1 MTAGAGRCLA
11 SSLALFVC
19 AGLLGPSA
27 AQPPLP
33 QRNRWLPPY
42 WISADPSPW
51 LVTALLLAAI
61 GLAVA
66 GLVLGLRALAG
77 GWRPDPGRLSA
88 LGLVAAVAMIL
99 VPPMGSADVL
109 VYAAYGRIAS
119 LGGDPYRQTASDLA
133 ATGDPIGRAVE
144 APWQHTTS
152 IYGPLGTAEQ
162 WLAARLGDDSTHA
175 TVLVLAALG
184 ALAFVLT
191 GLILDRLAAARSA
204 DPAAAR
210 TRVALLWSLNPL
222 LLYEVVNGA
231 HIDSIGILFAVAGLA
246 LVGRSPL
253 LAGLA
258 AGLAID
264 VKLSFGLFALALVW
278 ALRRAPR
285 RLLALA
291 IGGLLATGLGYAW
304 TGLHAFGQAGTASR
318 FVSFASPWRLLVAPL
333 EAVLDDRLARNVIT
347 ILAWLA
353 FALVTLLLAQSLPA
367 AVGTAAGANGAAE
380 ATRSVGS
387 PAGSSGLADPS
398 AVAIRAAAALGL
410 AWLLTATYS
419 LPWYDVV
426 AWAPFALLAASR
438 WDWLLIARTG
448 VLAAAYVPGRV
459 VPLPAVLNQIT
470 KQLRGAVAPVLGV
483 ALIGITVR
491 WSDLPWHRRQ
501 APTEPQPPG
510 TPRGSEP
517 PNR

>member
-1 MTAGAGRCLA
+1 MTVGAGRCLA
-11 SSLALFVC
+11 GSLALFVC

-33 QRNRWLPPY
+33 QRRRWLPPY

-51 LVTALLLAAI
+51 LVTALLLTAI
-61 GLAVA
+61 GLAVV
-66 GLVLGLRALAG
+66 GLVLGLRALAD
-77 GWRPDPGRLSA
+77 GWRPDLGRLSV

-119 LGGDPYRQTASDLA
+119 LGGDPYRQTASHLA

-162 WLAARLGDDSTHA
+162 WLAARLGDASTHA
-175 TVLVLAALG
+175 TVFVLAALG

-191 GLILDRLAAARSA
+191 GLILDRLAAVRST

-210 TRVALLWSLNPL
+210 ARVALLWSLNPL
-222 LLYEVVNGA
+222 LLFEVVNGA

-246 LVGRSPL
+246 LVSRSAL

-264 VKLSFGLFALALVW
+264 VKLSFGLFAVALIW

-291 IGGLLATGLGYAW
+291 AGGLLAVGLGYAW
-304 TGLHAFGQAGTASR
+304 TGLHALGQAGTASR
-318 FVSFASPWRLLVAPL
+318 FVSFASPWRLLVAPF
-333 EAVLDDRLARNVIT
+333 EAVLDDRLARNLIT
-347 ILAWLA
+347 VLAWLV
-353 FALVTLLLAQSLPA
+353 FALVTLLLARSLPT
-367 AVGTAAGANGAAE
+367 AVGAGGA
-380 ATRSVGS
+380 TKTPDQDGS
-387 PAGSSGLADPS
+387 PVGSSGRDDPTPI
-398 AVAIRAAAALGL
+398 AIRTAAALGF

-448 VLAAAYVPGRV
+448 ILAAAYVPGRV
-459 VPLPAVLNQIT
+459 LPLPAVLDQST
-470 KQLRGAVAPVLGV
+470 KQLRGAVAPITGV
-483 ALIGITVR
+483 GLIGITVR
-491 WSDLPWHRRQ
+491 WSGLPWHTPQ
-501 APTEPQPPG
+501 APTAPQPPG
-510 TPRGSEP
+510 TPRAPGP
-517 PNR
+517 PSR

>member
-11 SSLALFVC
+11 GSLALFIC

-33 QRNRWLPPY
+33 QRHRWLPPY
-42 WISADPSPW
+42 SISADPSPW
-51 LVTALLLAAI
+51 LVTALLLTAI
-61 GLAVA
+61 GLGVA

-77 GWRPDPGRLSA
+77 GRGPDPGRLGV

-109 VYAAYGRIAS
+109 VYAAYGRITN
-119 LGGDPYRQTASDLA
+119 LGGDPYRETAIELA

-162 WLAARLGDDSTHA
+162 WLAARLGDGSAHA
-175 TVLVLAALG
+175 TVFVLAALG

-191 GLILDRLAAARSA
+191 GLILDRLAAARSV
-204 DPAAAR
+204 DPIAAR
-210 TRVALLWSLNPL
+210 ARVALLWSLNPM
-222 LLYEVVNGA
+222 LLYTVVNGA
-231 HIDSIGILFAVAGLA
+231 HIDSVGILFAIAGMA
-246 LVGRSPL
+246 LVSRSAL

-264 VKLSFGLFALALVW
+264 VKLSFGLFALALIW

-285 RLLALA
+285 RLFALA
-291 IGGLLATGLGYAW
+291 VGGLLAVGLGYAW

-318 FVSFASPWRLLVAPL
+318 FVTFASPWRLLVAPL
-333 EAVLDDRLARNVIT
+333 EAVLDDRFARNLIT
-347 ILAWLA
+347 VLAWLT
-353 FALVTLLLAQSLPA
+353 FALVTLLLARALPA
-367 AVGTAAGANGAAE
+367 GGDD
-380 ATRSVGS
+380 
-387 PAGSSGLADPS
+387 PAS
-398 AVAIRAAAALGL
+398 VAIRMAAALGL

-438 WDWLLIARTG
+438 WDFLLIARTG
-448 VLAAAYVPGRV
+448 ILAAAYVPGRV
-459 VPLPAVLNQIT
+459 VPLPSVLNQIT
-470 KQLRGAVAPVLGV
+470 KQLRGAVAPVAGV
-483 ALIGITVR
+483 ALIWITVR
-491 WSDLPWHRRQ
+491 WSGLPGRRRQ
-501 APTEPQPPG
+501 APTAPRPPG
-510 TPRGSEP
+510 TPRAPGP
-517 PNR
+517 PSR

>member
-1 MTAGAGRCLA
+1 MTVGAGRCLA
-11 SSLALFVC
+11 GSLALFVC

-33 QRNRWLPPY
+33 QRHRWLPPY

-51 LVTALLLAAI
+51 LVTALLLSAI
-61 GLAVA
+61 GLAVV

-77 GWRPDPGRLSA
+77 GWRPELGRLRM

-99 VPPMGSADVL
+99 IPPMGSADVL

-162 WLAARLGDDSTHA
+162 WLAARLGDGSTHA
-175 TVLVLAALG
+175 TVFVLAALG

-191 GLILDRLAAARSA
+191 GLVLDRLAAARSI

-210 TRVALLWSLNPL
+210 SRVALLWSLNPL
-222 LLYEVVNGA
+222 LLYAVVNGA

-246 LVGRSPL
+246 LVNRSAL

-264 VKLSFGLFALALVW
+264 VKLSFGLFAFALVW

-291 IGGLLATGLGYAW
+291 AGGLLAVGLGYAW
-304 TGLHAFGQAGTASR
+304 TGLHALGQAGTASR
-318 FVSFASPWRLLVAPL
+318 FVSFASPWRLLVAPF
-333 EAVLDDRLARNVIT
+333 EAVLDDRLARNLIT
-347 ILAWLA
+347 VLAWLT
-353 FALVTLLLAQSLPA
+353 FASVTLLLARSLPT
-367 AVGTAAGANGAAE
+367 AVGGAAR
-380 ATRSVGS
+380 ATDAVGS
-387 PAGSSGLADPS
+387 PVESSGRDDP
-398 AVAIRAAAALGL
+398 APVAIRAAAALGF

-470 KQLRGAVAPVLGV
+470 KQLRGAVAPVAGW

-491 WSDLPWHRRQ
+491 WSGLAWHRPQ
-501 APTEPQPPG
+501 APTAPQPPG
-510 TPRGSEP
+510 TPRAPGP
-517 PNR
+517 PSR

>member
-1 MTAGAGRCLA
+1 MTVGAGRCLA
-11 SSLALFVC
+11 GSLALFVC

-33 QRNRWLPPY
+33 QRHRWLPPY

-51 LVTALLLAAI
+51 LVTALLLTAI

-66 GLVLGLRALAG
+66 GLVLGLREMAG
-77 GWRPDPGRLSA
+77 GRRPDPGRLSV

-162 WLAARLGDDSTHA
+162 WLAARLGDGSTHT
-175 TVLVLAALG
+175 TVFVLAVLG

-191 GLILDRLAAARSA
+191 GLILDRLAVARSA

-210 TRVALLWSLNPL
+210 ARVALLWSLNPL

-246 LVGRSPL
+246 LVGRSAL

-258 AGLAID
+258 TGLAID
-264 VKLSFGLFALALVW
+264 VKLSFGLFALALIW
-278 ALRRAPR
+278 AFRHTPR
-285 RLLALA
+285 RLLGLA
-291 IGGLLATGLGYAW
+291 AGGLLAVGLGYAW
-304 TGLHAFGQAGTASR
+304 TGPHALDQATTASR

-333 EAVLDDRLARNVIT
+333 EAVLDDRLARNVISV
-347 ILAWLA
+347 LAWLT
-353 FALVTLLLAQSLPA
+353 FALVTLLLARSLPA
-367 AVGTAAGANGAAE
+367 AVGARDGSE
-380 ATRSVGS
+380 AV
-387 PAGSSGLADPS
+387 DPTS
-398 AVAIRAAAALGL
+398 VAIRAAAALGL

-448 VLAAAYVPGRV
+448 ILAAAYVPGRV

-470 KQLRGAVAPVLGV
+470 KQLRGAIAPIAGV

-491 WSDLPWHRRQ
+491 WSGLPWHRPQ
-501 APTEPQPPG
+501 APTAPQPPG
-510 TPRGSEP
+510 TPRGSAP
-517 PNR
+517 PSR